1 MSTSAVVPRRKRL
14 SEGLTVTQKVFV
26 RSRNGGATKIVR
38 EHYLRNDIPC
48 LSKACQVCHDIV
60 VPDASNELPKFVL
73 AEAPQVL
80 PQNIGK
86 HYVVLDTN
94 IILLAIDLLENPD
107 CFFDVIVPQIVLDE
121 VRNRSY
127 PVYTRLRTLCRD
139 SDDKKRFIVFHNEF
153 SENTFVTRK
162 ENETINDR
170 NDRAIRKTC
179 EWYASHLATQGIKI
193 VLVSNDRLNRQ
204 AVESTETTA
213 EESYITKSLYDYV
226 SLLPNS
232 DEIKD
237 LIPNIDAADTLEDKD
252 KEELSEFTF
261 PDYYSTARIMGGIK
275 NGVLYQG
282 NIQISEY
289 NFLEGSVSLPRFS
302 KPVLVVGQKN
312 LNRAFN
318 GDQVVVELLPESEWK
333 APSSV
338 AMDSEHFDVNDNPDG
353 DDGEEPI
360 EGINTALV
368 SDKQRRMLARD
379 AIQAQ
384 KSKKVQPTARV
395 VAVTRRSWRQYVGQL
410 APSSVDLKNGGTQS
424 VFVILM
430 DKCLPKIRIRTRR
443 GAELLDKRI
452 VISVDSWPTTHK
464 YPLGHFVRD
473 LGGIETVQAE
483 TEALLLEHDVEYRPF
498 SKKVLE
504 CLPAEGHDW
513 KAPADLKDPEA
524 NSKDSQL
531 KNRRDL
537 RDKLICSI
545 DPPNCVDIDD
555 ALHAKRL
562 PNGNWEVG
570 VHIADVTHFV
580 KPGTALDAEGASRGT
595 SVYLVDKRIDMLP
608 MLLGTDLCS
617 LKPYVDRFA
626 FSVLWEL
633 DDNADIVNVD
643 FTKSVIR
650 SREAFSYEQAQIRID
665 DPEQK
670 DELTLGMRALLQL
683 SIKLKGKRLAAGALN
698 LASPEVKV
706 HMDSETSDP
715 GEVEIKKLLATNSLV
730 EEFML
735 LANISVAR
743 KIFDA
748 FPQTAM
754 LRRHAAPPATNF
766 EVLNEMLQRRKGM
779 SISLESSK
787 ALADSLDRC
796 EDPKDPYFNTLV
808 RIMSTR
814 CMMAAQYFYSGAYSY
829 PDFKH
834 YGLAVDIYTHFT
846 SPIRRYCD
854 VVAHRQLA
862 GAIGYEPLSLMH
874 RDKHKM
880 DMICRNINRKHRNA
894 QFAGR
899 ASIEYYVG
907 QVMRNNESTESGYV
921 IKVFNN
927 GIVVLVP
934 KFGVEGLIRLENL
947 TDDVEGAE
955 FDEVEFKLTF
965 KSKGSDKIR
974 EIYVFDNVEVQ
985 VKSVLD
991 PVTSKRKAELLL
1003 K

>member
-1 MSTSAVVPRRKRL
+1 MSIRRKRL
-14 SEGLTVTQKVFV
+14 SDGLTVTQKVFV

-38 EHYLRNDIPC
+38 EHYLRSDIPC
-48 LSKACQVCHDIV
+48 FSKACLECVKIV
-60 VPDASNELPKFVL
+60 VPNAQNELPKFAL
-73 AEAPQVL
+73 SESPMEL
-80 PQNIGK
+80 TPEIGR
-86 HYVVLDTN
+86 HYVVLDAN
-94 IILLAIDLLENPD
+94 IILQAIDVLENPD
-107 CFFDVIVPQIVLDE
+107 CFFDVIIPQIVLDE
-121 VRNRSY
+121 VRNKSY
-127 PVYTRLRTLCRD
+127 PVYVRLRTLCRD
-139 SDDKKRFIVFHNEF
+139 SDHLKRFVVFHNEF
-153 SENTFVTRK
+153 SENTYVEREK
-162 ENETINDR
+162 DESINDR

-179 EWYASHLATQGIKI
+179 QWYTEHLKSQGIKI
-193 VLVSNDRLNRQ
+193 VFVTNDKANRQ
-204 AVESTETTA
+204 LANNEGIIA
-213 EESYITKSLYDYV
+213 KSLVEYV
-226 SLLPNS
+226 ECLPNA

-237 LIPNIDAADTLEDKD
+237 TLPNLELPVNQDKD
-252 KEELSEFTF
+252 QEARAEFKY
-261 PDYYSTARIMGGIK
+261 PEYYSTSRVMGGLK
-275 NGVLYQG
+275 SGVLYQG
-282 NIQISEY
+282 AIQISEY
-289 NFLEGSVSLPRFS
+289 NFLEGSVSLPNFS
-302 KPVLVVGQKN
+302 KPVLIVGQKN

-318 GDQVVVELLPESEWK
+318 GDQVVVELLPQKEWK

-338 AMDSEHFDVNDNPDG
+338 AIDSEHFDVNDNPDNDE
-353 DDGEEPI
+353 DDNESEI
-360 EGINTALV
+360 V
-368 SDKQRRMLARD
+368 SDKQRRLLAQD

-384 KSKKVQPTARV
+384 KSSRIQPTAKV
-395 VAVTRRSWRQYVGQL
+395 VSITRRSWRQYVGQI
-410 APSSVDLKNGGTQS
+410 AVNSIDLQNGGTQN

-430 DKCLPKIRIRTRR
+430 DKCLPRVRIRTRR
-443 GAELLDKRI
+443 SKELLNKRI
-452 VISVDSWPTTHK
+452 VIAIDSWPDTYK

-473 LGGIETVQAE
+473 LGDIESSQAE

-498 SKKVLE
+498 SKRVLE
-504 CLPAEGHDW
+504 CLPSEGINW
-513 KAPADLKDPEA
+513 KAPESLSDPQAIAKDPLL
-524 NSKDSQL
+524 SS
-531 KNRRDL
+531 RRDL

-545 DPPNCVDIDD
+545 DPPGCVDIDD

-580 KPGTALDAEGASRGT
+580 KPGTPLDAEGASRGT

-633 DDNADIVNVD
+633 DENADIVNVD
-643 FTKSVIR
+643 FTKSVIK
-650 SREAFSYEQAQIRID
+650 SREAFSYEQAQLRID
-665 DPEQK
+665 DKNQT
-670 DELTLGMRALLQL
+670 DELTEGMRALLKL
-683 SIKLKGKRLAAGALN
+683 SIKLKQKRLDAGALN

-743 KIFDA
+743 KIYDA

-766 EVLNEMLQRRKGM
+766 ETLNEMLQLRKGM

-796 EDPKDPYFNTLV
+796 IDPKDPYFNTLV

-814 CMMAAQYFYSGAYSY
+814 CMMAAQYFFSGAYSY
-829 PDFKH
+829 SDYRH

-862 GAIGYEPLSLMH
+862 AAIGYEPLDLSH
-874 RDKHKM
+874 RDKNKM
-880 DMICRNINRKHRNA
+880 EMICRNINKRHRNA

-907 QVMRNNESTESGYV
+907 QVMKNNESVESGYV
-921 IKVFNN
+921 IRVFHN

-947 TDDVEGAE
+947 TDDVQSAE
-955 FDEVEFKLTF
+955 FHEDQFKLTF
-965 KSKGSDKIR
+965 KHTSSGETKDLYIFDK
-974 EIYVFDNVEVQ
+974 VSVQ
-985 VKSVLD
+985 VKSILD
-991 PVTSKRKAELLL
+991 PVTSKRKAQLLL
-1003 K
+1003 I

>member
-1 MSTSAVVPRRKRL
+1 MTSTVVARKRL
-14 SEGLTVTQKVFV
+14 SDGLTVTQKVFV

-48 LSKACQVCHDIV
+48 LSKACTKCPDIV
-60 VPDASNELPKFVL
+60 VPDAHNELPQFILSREPTELLK
-73 AEAPQVL
+73 
-80 PQNIGK
+80 IGK
-86 HYVVLDTN
+86 HYVVMDTN
-94 IILLAIDLLENPD
+94 IVLFAIDLLENPD
-107 CFFDVIVPQIVLDE
+107 CFFDVIIPQIVLDE
-121 VRNRSY
+121 VRNKSY
-127 PVYTRLRTLCRD
+127 PIYTRLRTLCRD
-139 SDDKKRFIVFHNEF
+139 SDDSKRFIVFHNEF
-153 SENTFVTRK
+153 SEYTFVTRNPD
-162 ENETINDR
+162 ESINDR

-179 EWYASHLATQGIKI
+179 EWYADHLKENGIKI
-193 VLVSNDRLNRQ
+193 VLVTNDKLNKQIAEKENSNKYLTVNLH
-204 AVESTETTA
+204 E
-213 EESYITKSLYDYV
+213 YV
-226 SLLPNS
+226 NLLPKA

-237 LIPNIDAADTLEDKD
+237 LIPNFSTPNNDNEEINKEDIA
-252 KEELSEFTF
+252 ETTF
-261 PDYYSTARIMGGIK
+261 PEYYSTARVMGGIK
-275 NGVLYQG
+275 NSVLYQG

-289 NFLEGSVSLPRFS
+289 NFLEGLVSLPRFS

-318 GDQVVVELLPESEWK
+318 GDQVVIELLPESEWR
-333 APSSV
+333 APSTTTL
-338 AMDSEHFDVNDNPDG
+338 DSEHFDVNDNPDNDG
-353 DDGEEPI
+353 DDDENI
-360 EGINTALV
+360 EMVEKNKLI
-368 SDKQRRMLARD
+368 SDKERRMLAKD

-384 KSKKVQPTARV
+384 KVKKIQPTGRV
-395 VAVTRRSWRQYVGQL
+395 VAISRRSWRQYVGQI
-410 APSSVDLKNGGTQS
+410 AASSVDPKNAGVQN

-430 DKCLPKIRIRTRR
+430 DKTLPKIRIRTRR

-473 LGGIETVQAE
+473 LGGIETADAE

-504 CLPAEGHDW
+504 CLPKEGHEW
-513 KAPADLKDPEA
+513 KAPADLSDPEA
-524 NSKDSQL
+524 NAKDPLL
-531 KNRRDL
+531 KNRKDL

-545 DPPNCVDIDD
+545 DPPGCVDIDD

-580 KPGTALDAEGASRGT
+580 KPGTALDNEGASRGT

-633 DDNADIVNVD
+633 DENADIVDVK

-665 DPEQK
+665 DANQQ
-670 DELTLGMRALLQL
+670 DELTLGMRALLAL
-683 SIKLKGKRLAAGALN
+683 SIKLKQKRLDAGALN

-743 KIFDA
+743 KIYDS

-754 LRRHAAPPATNF
+754 LRRHAAPPSTNF
-766 EVLNEMLQRRKGM
+766 EQLNEMLQRRKNM
-779 SISLESSK
+779 YISLESSK

-796 EDPKDPYFNTLV
+796 IDPNDPYFNTLV

-862 GAIGYEPLSLMH
+862 GAIGYEMLSLDH
-874 RDKHKM
+874 RDTNKM
-880 DMICRNINRKHRNA
+880 NMICRNINRKHRNA

-907 QVMRNNESTESGYV
+907 QVMRNNESTETGYV

-927 GIVVLVP
+927 GIVVIVP

-947 TDDVEGAE
+947 TDEPTAAE
-955 FDEVEFKLTF
+955 FNEVDFSLSFKPR
-965 KSKGSDKIR
+965 KASERR
-974 EIYVFDNVEVQ
+974 EVYVFDKVEVE